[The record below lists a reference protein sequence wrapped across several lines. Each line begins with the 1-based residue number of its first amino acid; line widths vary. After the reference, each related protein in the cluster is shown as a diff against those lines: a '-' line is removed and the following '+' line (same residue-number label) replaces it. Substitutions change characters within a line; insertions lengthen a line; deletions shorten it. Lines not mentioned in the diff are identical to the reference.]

1 MVDSNRRGAEGV
13 MDKVQIDKIT
23 DKIIGAAIE
32 VHKTLGP
39 GLLESAYQKAL
50 VHELKLRDMAIKEQ
64 VPVPLEYKGVSL
76 DCAYRLDILVDD
88 QIIIELKAVEA
99 LFPIHEAQAI
109 TYLKLTGKKVC
120 LIINFNNRF
129 IKDGIKRIVNN
140 L

>member
-1 MVDSNRRGAEGV
+1 

>member
-1 MVDSNRRGAEGV
+1 

-50 VHELKLRDMAIKEQ
+50 VHELKLREMNVKEQ

-76 DCAYRLDILVDD
+76 DCAYRLDILVND
-88 QIIIELKAVEA
+88 QIIIELKAIEA
-99 LFPIHEAQAI
+99 LSPIHEAQAI

>member
-1 MVDSNRRGAEGV
+1 

-50 VHELKLRDMAIKEQ
+50 VHELKLRDMTIREQ
-64 VPVPLEYKGVSL
+64 VQVPLEYKGVSL

-88 QIIIELKAVEA
+88 QIIIEMKAVEA
-99 LFPIHEAQAI
+99 ISPIHEAQAI
-109 TYLKLTGKKVC
+109 TYLKLTGKKIC
-120 LIINFNNRF
+120 LIKNFNNRF